1 VQSHDYLAME
11 RLHELHSSGKYDL
24 IIVDTP
30 PSRNALDILDSP
42 RRMKEFFRSWLLRW
56 LTAPYRSRL
65 FSMASKP
72 FYQIADR
79 ILGSRLL
86 EDVAE
91 FFMLFQAM
99 EKGFVRHADEVE
111 QLLADP
117 RTTFV
122 VVSTLEAA
130 PSYEAAYF
138 ARELVRREYH
148 LGAIIANRVL
158 PASMTAKASATSA
171 RKLVKAADGD
181 LAGRVAEQ
189 LEAQPDTVRDVL
201 TEIGTR
207 FHDVAVVATREAERR
222 AELAELCNLLVTAPV
237 LDRDVNDIA
246 DLLELAGHFTS

>member
-1 VQSHDYLAME
+1 
-11 RLHELHSSGKYDL
+11 
-24 IIVDTP
+24 
-30 PSRNALDILDSP
+30 
-42 RRMKEFFRSWLLRW
+42 MKEFFGSWLLRW
-56 LTAPYRSRL
+56 LTVPYRSRL
-65 FSMASKP
+65 FTMASKP

-79 ILGSRLL
+79 ILGSRFLAGHRRVL
-86 EDVAE
+86 HAVPGHGEG
-91 FFMLFQAM
+91 LR
-99 EKGFVRHADEVE
+99 RHADEVE

-158 PASMTAKASATSA
+158 PASFTAEGVGDQRPQARQSGRWRARRSSCRAT
-171 RKLVKAADGD
+171 R
-181 LAGRVAEQ
+181 GR
-189 LEAQPDTVRDVL
+189 PDTVRDVL
-201 TEIGTR
+201 TEIGAR

-222 AELAELCNLLVTAPV
+222 AELAELCHLLVTAPV

-246 DLLELAGHFTS
+246 DLLELAAHFTS